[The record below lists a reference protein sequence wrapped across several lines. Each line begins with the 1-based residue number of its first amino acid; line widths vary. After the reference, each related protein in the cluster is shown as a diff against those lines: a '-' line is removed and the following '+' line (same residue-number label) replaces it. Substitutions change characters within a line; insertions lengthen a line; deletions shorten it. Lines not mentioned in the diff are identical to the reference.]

1 MKKVN
6 KLKDDARRHELRE
19 DWDKAIQAYQR
30 VLEMGESEGD
40 VELPL
45 YNRIGDLYVRVGKPN
60 DAVRYYSQAADRYAD
75 AGLFNNAIA
84 LCNKAL
90 RYAPEN
96 LDLLRKLGQ
105 FSASQGFLTDARR
118 WFLDYA
124 ENAARQSRVPEALQA
139 LEDFANSTEDAEIRE
154 LFGRTLQK
162 HGKPE
167 QAVSELRHA
176 YRMYLGAGEQARA
189 ESLAAYLGEIA
200 PEISLADEQPEAP
213 HVRTPDD
220 ADYVIRPYATA
231 RETAAAEAIAE
242 PAADNAAGAEDVA
255 AIPEEAAA
263 APDVEAGTLEG
274 LEGTALGD
282 ADAETVEAMEADVL
296 EGFQPTSFETEP
308 EDEIAAS
315 DAERIETADAGEPDQ
330 ADAAYEL
337 PGLEPTALGGAA
349 AEDEDLPG
357 TSADTDD
364 AWVELPTLESDEDEA
379 ALEADEDTA
388 GAFELPMLGGDE
400 DDVALEAEE
409 DTVGAL
415 ELPTLEADEDV
426 AVHEHEDR
434 EAFELPELEADE
446 AGEDHVAPIE
456 LPTFE
461 ESAEDSAVEL
471 PTLDDSEAAEPV
483 EESGPVALPAL
494 DDAEQAVMAGDGSA
508 ATLPEL
514 DAEAAADVAAS
525 DVEFVVDEIEL
536 PLFEDTT
543 VAPVAADEPDAAPI
557 VEPDEALA
565 AAASHEDAAAAEPPA
580 AEPEPV
586 AEPESAARPEQAAVT
601 EPQDVAFHPPV
612 LSTDGATTAD
622 AEPPAV
628 EIDHS
633 GEAIASVIA
642 AARNALG
649 RDDVAGAV
657 GRLLSL
663 HQVLEDARAYGHAA
677 EEVGA
682 LLIEKPK
689 EIRLHQVHVELAE
702 RSGDRTLRL
711 GAYMLLAR
719 ALEESNAS
727 AKATAIYEHVLEI
740 EPRHAAARDALDAL
754 ERRRTSQYVDL
765 KSLLELDTPSGET
778 RYFVTEDSP
787 TGDEDSDFAA
797 VLSQFKAKLA
807 EHVAPEDAEAHYDLG
822 LAFKEMGL
830 LDEAI
835 EQFQVA
841 LRTGDG
847 RLKVYEELGDCFVQ
861 KGEYSVAVKLL
872 ERAIQIPAADEM
884 DRVGLYY
891 YLGAAS
897 EQLGRADQARDAYE
911 RVLGLD
917 MTFRDVAE
925 RLARL

>member
-30 VLEMGESEGD
+30 VLELGESEGD

-124 ENAARQSRVPEALQA
+124 ENAARQNRVPEALQA
-139 LEDFANSTEDAEIRE
+139 LEDFANSTEDAEVRE
-154 LFGRTLQK
+154 LFGRTLQQ

-167 QAVSELRHA
+167 QALSELRHA
-176 YRMYLGAGEQARA
+176 YRMYLGADEQARA

-242 PAADNAAGAEDVA
+242 PAGDDAAAAEDVA
-255 AIPEEAAA
+255 PIPDDAAA
-263 APDVEAGTLEG
+263 AQEVEAGTLEG

-337 PGLEPTALGGAA
+337 PGLEPTALGGAPEDDDVLDASVDA
-349 AEDEDLPG
+349 A
-357 TSADTDD
+357 D
-364 AWVELPTLESDEDEA
+364 AWVELPTLESDEAEA

-426 AVHEHEDR
+426 AAHEHEDT
-434 EAFELPELEADE
+434 EAFELPELETDE
-446 AGEDHVAPIE
+446 AGEDQGAPIE
-456 LPTFE
+456 LPTFDD
-461 ESAEDSAVEL
+461 SAEDSAVVL
-471 PTLDDSEAAEPV
+471 PTFDDSEAAEPV
-483 EESGPVALPAL
+483 EEPGPVTLPAL
-494 DDAEQAVMAGDGSA
+494 DDAEPAVIAGDDAA

-514 DAEAAADVAAS
+514 DADAAADVEAP
-525 DVEFVVDEIEL
+525 DVEFAVDEIEL
-536 PLFEDTT
+536 PLFEDTA
-543 VAPVAADEPDAAPI
+543 APVATEEPDAAAPI
-557 VEPDEALA
+557 VESDEALA
-565 AAASHEDAAAAEPPA
+565 AAASHEDAPMAEPEAELVAEPEPA
-580 AEPEPV
+580 AEPAV
-586 AEPESAARPEQAAVT
+586 VT

-612 LSTDGATTAD
+612 LSTDGTTTSD
-622 AEPPAV
+622 AEPPTV
-628 EIDHS
+628 EIDRS

-642 AARNALG
+642 AARSALG

-682 LLIEKPK
+682 LLIEKPR

-719 ALEESNAS
+719 ALEESNAPV
-727 AKATAIYEHVLEI
+727 KATAIYEHVLEI
-740 EPRHAAARDALDAL
+740 EPGHAAARDALDAL

-872 ERAIQIPAADEM
+872 ERALQIPAAEEM

>member
-30 VLEMGESEGD
+30 VLEMGEREGEVD
-40 VELPL
+40 LPL

-75 AGLFNNAIA
+75 AGLSNNAIA

-105 FSASQGFLTDARR
+105 FSAAQGFLTDARR

-124 ENAARQSRVPEALQA
+124 EHAARQSRMPEALQA
-139 LEDFANSTEDAEIRE
+139 LEDFANSTEDAEVRE
-154 LFGRTLQK
+154 MYGRTLQQ
-162 HGKPE
+162 HGKPDR
-167 QAVSELRHA
+167 AVSELRHA
-176 YRMYLGAGEQARA
+176 YRMYLGAGEHARA
-189 ESLAAYLGEIA
+189 ESLAAYLREIA
-200 PEISLADEQPEAP
+200 PDVSLADEQPEAP
-213 HVRTPDD
+213 HVRAQEDV
-220 ADYVIRPYATA
+220 DYVIRPYANA
-231 RETAAAEAIAE
+231 PETAPAPASSTE
-242 PAADNAAGAEDVA
+242 PAADD
-255 AIPEEAAA
+255 AAA
-263 APDVEAGTLEG
+263 ADDVASVIDRVDDPDTLEG
-274 LEGTALGD
+274 LEGTALGGPD
-282 ADAETVEAMEADVL
+282 AGTVEALEADVL
-296 EGFQPTSFETEP
+296 EGFQPTSFETAP
-308 EDEIAAS
+308 EDEIAALE
-315 DAERIETADAGEPDQ
+315 AERIETAGATAPDE
-330 ADAAYEL
+330 ADTYEL
-337 PGLEPTALGGAA
+337 PGLEPTALDGAQH
-349 AEDEDLPG
+349 DEHDTLDAPDL
-357 TSADTDD
+357 TADADDVDDADD
-364 AWVELPTLESDEDEA
+364 AWVELPTLDGDD
-379 ALEADEDTA
+379 ADDA
-388 GAFELPMLGGDE
+388 W
-400 DDVALEAEE
+400 V
-409 DTVGAL
+409 
-415 ELPTLEADEDV
+415 ELPTLDADD
-426 AVHEHEDR
+426 
-434 EAFELPELEADE
+434 ADD
-446 AGEDHVAPIE
+446 A
-456 LPTFE
+456 
-461 ESAEDSAVEL
+461 SVEL
-471 PTLDDSEAAEPV
+471 PTLDDV
-483 EESGPVALPAL
+483 
-494 DDAEQAVMAGDGSA
+494 DDADDARVELPTLDGDDADA
-508 ATLPEL
+508 AFEVADDADGDQSGDRSGDDEDAAFELPFF
-514 DAEAAADVAAS
+514 A
-525 DVEFVVDEIEL
+525 VDEIEL
-536 PLFEDTT
+536 PTFDDTAAA
-543 VAPVAADEPDAAPI
+543 VAGVPDVAAAGPAETGAAVTRPPAT
-557 VEPDEALA
+557 EPDE
-565 AAASHEDAAAAEPPA
+565 
-580 AEPEPV
+580 V
-586 AEPESAARPEQAAVT
+586 IEPESAAVAEPPAT
-601 EPQDVAFHPPV
+601 EPDVVIEPEPAVVAEPQRVAFHPPA
-612 LSTDGATTAD
+612 LSTDGVATAD
-622 AEPPAV
+622 AEPPVIEVDRPDA
-628 EIDHS
+628 
-633 GEAIASVIA
+633 ALASVIA
-642 AARNALG
+642 AARSAIG

-663 HQVLEDARAYGHAA
+663 HQVLDDASAYGHAA
-677 EEVGA
+677 EEVRA

-689 EIRLHQVHVELAE
+689 EIRLHQVHVEMAE
-702 RSGDRTLRL
+702 RSGDHTLRL
-711 GAYMLLAR
+711 GAYLLLAR
-719 ALEESNAS
+719 ALEESQS
-727 AKATAIYEHVLEI
+727 FAKATAIYEHVLEI
-740 EPRHAAARDALDAL
+740 EPGNAAARDALAAL

-765 KSLLELDTPSGET
+765 KSLLELDRPSGET

-847 RLKVYEELGDCFVQ
+847 RLRVYEELGDCFVQ